1 MPDLT
6 AVHYAIRLAPDLERF
21 TFEGRIEITLRSSV
35 PVTDIRLNAA
45 DLAVWGCTLHDQKR
59 LLPCTFQVDPGAE
72 ELRILLPHAA
82 CGDILLG
89 IDFTGRINDTMAGF
103 YRSRTVADGIPHTI
117 AVTQF
122 QESDARRAFPCLDH
136 PAQKAVFEIEL
147 EADRCLTAVSN
158 TDIRAQEFLE
168 NGRKRVIFEP
178 TPKMSTYLVFFAV
191 GPFETLQDH
200 IDSRVRVLTLPGQ
213 QPYAGYGL
221 EFGRKA
227 LQFSE
232 AYYGIAYPLSKLD
245 LIAVPD
251 FAFGA
256 MENWGAITFRENLLL
271 HVPGITSQSGEERI
285 CEVIAHEIAHQ
296 WFGNLVTPADWKYLW
311 LNESFATYFGYGVV
325 AHYHPEWEIWQQFLN
340 GTTGSAMARDGL
352 IENFPI
358 EIPGGEHLVINTSTA
373 PIIYNKGG
381 SILRQIEDA
390 IGPESFQ
397 KGLQR
402 YLTAHAY
409 DCAESRQLW
418 EALEAVSDQ
427 PVAAIMQSWIEQAGL
442 PVITVAREGGT
453 LELSQKRFTYLPHE
467 SPQHWMVPVSLL
479 VVSPGGVIRRMAV
492 LMDGATAQVPIGA
505 DAEAYKLNAGQWG
518 FYRTRYADPE
528 NLKRLAAMVRAK
540 HLPPEDRW
548 GLQEDL
554 FAQVLSADAPLADY
568 LEFLAAYA
576 AEEAYLPLSAIAA
589 HLAHA
594 RRVAGLEQGARITG
608 LARPWFET
616 ILDRLGLDPRPGERQ
631 TTALLRD
638 QLLFEAVQVG
648 SSRAAEFA
656 LQRFGELAR
665 GGSVH
670 PDILK
675 SVLQTG
681 AWHGAG
687 RELEWLERRFQDSPS
702 EHERLNVLSAS
713 GCFRGRAEIE
723 HALDWALKK
732 VPPRNQYI
740 PVVSMAA
747 NPHAAPLL
755 WDWYRA
761 HLTRLEQFHPMLYER
776 VIAAIIPVVG
786 PDHAEPVRRFFEG
799 YILRHAKLAD
809 AIRLSLERLEINL
822 RMRRRNAP

>member
-6 AVHYAIRLAPDLERF
+6 AIHYHIQLAPDLERF
-21 TFEGRIEITLRSSV
+21 TFDGRIEITLRTAG
-35 PVTDIRLNAA
+35 PVTEVRLNAA
-45 DLAVWGCTLHDQKR
+45 DLAVWGCAVRDQKR
-59 LLPCTFQVDPGAE
+59 MLPCPFRVDPEAE
-72 ELRILLPHAA
+72 ELRILLPQAV
-82 CGDILLG
+82 CGDLLLG
-89 IDFTGRINDTMAGF
+89 VDFAGRINDTMAGF
-103 YRSRTVADGIPHTI
+103 YRSRAVADGTPHTI

-136 PAQKAVFEIEL
+136 PAQKAVFDIEL
-147 EADRCLTAVSN
+147 EVDRCLAAVSN
-158 TDIRAQEFLE
+158 TDIRAQEFLD

-232 AYYGIAYPLSKLD
+232 AYYGIPYPLSKMD

-271 HVPGITSQSGEERI
+271 HVPGVTSQSGEERI

-325 AHYHPEWEIWQQFLN
+325 AHYHPEWEIWQQFSN

-397 KGLQR
+397 RGLQR

-409 DCAESRQLW
+409 GCAESRQLW
-418 EALEAVSDQ
+418 EAFEAVSDQ
-427 PVAAIMQSWIEQAGL
+427 PVSAIMQSWIEQAGL
-442 PVITVAREGGT
+442 PVITAARDGGT
-453 LELSQKRFTYLPHE
+453 LVLSQKRFTYLPHE
-467 SPQHWMVPVSLL
+467 SAQRWMVPLSLL
-479 VVSPGGVIRRMAV
+479 VVGPGGAIRRMSI
-492 LMDGATAQVPIGA
+492 LMDGAAAQVPIGT
-505 DAEAYKLNAGQWG
+505 DAVAYKLNAGQSG

-528 NLKRLAAMVRAK
+528 NLKRLAAMVQTK
-540 HLPPEDRW
+540 QLSPEDRW

-554 FAQVLSADAPLADY
+554 FAQVMSADASLSDY
-568 LEFLAAYA
+568 LEFLAAYTD
-576 AEEAYLPLSAIAA
+576 EEAYLPLSAIAA

-594 RRVAGLEQGARITG
+594 RLVATPEQGSRI
-608 LARPWFET
+608 AAWAQPWYTAVLER
-616 ILDRLGLDPRPGERQ
+616 IGLDPRPGERQ

-648 SSRAAEFA
+648 SHRATEFA

-687 RELEWLERRFQDSPS
+687 RELEWLERRFQESPS
-702 EHERLNVLSAS
+702 EHERLNVLTAS

-723 HALDWALKK
+723 RALDWALKK

-740 PVVSMAA
+740 PVVSVAA
-747 NPHAAPLL
+747 NPNAAPLL

-786 PDHAEPVRRFFEG
+786 PDRVDPVRRFFGDYLKGHE
-799 YILRHAKLAD
+799 KLAD

>member
-1 MPDLT
+1 
-6 AVHYAIRLAPDLERF
+6 
-21 TFEGRIEITLRSSV
+21 
-35 PVTDIRLNAA
+35 
-45 DLAVWGCTLHDQKR
+45 
-59 LLPCTFQVDPGAE
+59 
-72 ELRILLPHAA
+72 AA

-147 EADRCLTAVSN
+147 EVDRCLTAVSN

-271 HVPGITSQSGEERI
+271 HVPGVTSQSSEERI

-296 WFGNLVTPADWKYLW
+296 WFGNLVTPSEWKYLW

-340 GTTGSAMARDGL
+340 GTTGPAMARDGL
-352 IENFPI
+352 IENVPI

-390 IGPESFQ
+390 IGPQRFQ

-409 DCAESRQLW
+409 GCAESRQLW
-418 EALEAVSDQ
+418 EAFEAVSDQ
-427 PVAAIMQSWIEQAGL
+427 PVSAIMQSWVEQPGL
-442 PVITVAREGGT
+442 PIITAAREGGT
-453 LELSQKRFTYLPHE
+453 LVLTQKRFTYLPHE
-467 SPQHWMVPVSLL
+467 SSQHWMVPVSLL
-479 VVSPGGVIRRMAV
+479 VAGPGEAIRRVAV
-492 LMDGATAQVPIGA
+492 LMDGPAARVEIGR
-505 DAEAYKLNAGQWG
+505 DALAYKLNAGQGG
-518 FYRTRYADPE
+518 FYRTRYTDLE

-540 HLPPEDRW
+540 TLAPEDRW

-554 FAQVLSADAPLADY
+554 FAQVVSADAPLADY
-568 LEFLAAYA
+568 LEFLSAYA
-576 AEEAYLPLSAIAA
+576 AEDAYLPLSGIAT

-594 RRVAGLEQGARITG
+594 RLVAPPEQGSRIAE
-608 LARPWFET
+608 LARPWYEAVLERIGF
-616 ILDRLGLDPRPGERQ
+616 DPRPAERQ

-638 QLLFEAVQVG
+638 QLLFEAVQAG
-648 SSRAAEFA
+648 SPRAGEFA
-656 LQRFGELAR
+656 RQRFEGLTR
-665 GGSVH
+665 GGAVH

-675 SVLQTG
+675 SVLQTV
-681 AWHGAG
+681 AWLGAG
-687 RELEWLERRFQDSPS
+687 REREWLERRFQDSPS
-702 EHERLNVLSAS
+702 EHERLVLLSAS
-713 GCFRGRAEIE
+713 GCFRERAEIE
-723 HALDWALKK
+723 RVLDWVLKT
-732 VPPRNQYI
+732 VPPRNKFI
-740 PVVSMAA
+740 PVVAMAA

-761 HLTRLEQFHPMLYER
+761 HLSQLEQFHPMLYER
-776 VIAAIIPVVG
+776 VIAAIVPVVG
-786 PDHAEPVRRFFEG
+786 PGDAGAVRRFFQD
-799 YILRHAKLAD
+799 YLQRHEKLAD

-822 RMRRRNAP
+822 RLRGRSGP

>member
-1 MPDLT
+1 MPELA
-6 AVHYAIRLAPDLERF
+6 AVHYAIRLVPDLVRF
-21 TFEGRIEITLRSSV
+21 TFEGRVDITLRSPV
-35 PVTDIRLNAA
+35 PVTEIRLNAA
-45 DLAVWGCTLHDQKR
+45 DLAVWSCSLQDQKR
-59 LLPCTFQVDPGAE
+59 LHPCAFQVDPGAE
-72 ELRILLPHAA
+72 ELRILLPHPA
-82 CGDILLG
+82 CGEILLN
-89 IDFTGRINDTMAGF
+89 IDYTGRINDTMAGF
-103 YRSRTVADGIPHTI
+103 YRSRTVAAGVCHTI

-136 PAQKAVFEIEL
+136 PGQKAVFHIEL
-147 EADRCLTAVSN
+147 EVDRCLAAVSN
-158 TDIRAQEFLE
+158 TDIRAQEYID

-178 TPKMSTYLVFFAV
+178 TPQMSTYLVFFAV
-191 GPFETLQDH
+191 GPFETLQDR
-200 IDSRVRVLTLPGQ
+200 IDNRVRVLTLPGQ
-213 QPYAGYGL
+213 QPYAGFGL

-340 GTTGSAMARDGL
+340 GTTGSALARDGL
-352 IENFPI
+352 VENFPI

-397 KGLQR
+397 RGLQR

-409 DCAESRQLW
+409 GCAESRQLW
-418 EALEAVSDQ
+418 EAFEAVSDQ
-427 PVAAIMQSWIEQAGL
+427 PVAAIMQSWVEQAGL
-442 PVITVAREGGT
+442 PVITAAREGGT
-453 LELSQKRFTYLPHE
+453 LVLSQKRFTYLPYE
-467 SPQHWMVPVSLL
+467 SEQHWMVPVSLL
-479 VVSPGGVIRRMAV
+479 VAGPGGAIRRMSV
-492 LMDGATAQVPIGA
+492 LMEGATARVPIGA
-505 DAEAYKLNAGQWG
+505 DAVAYKLNAGQGG

-528 NLKRLAAMVRAK
+528 NGKRLAAMVRAK
-540 HLPPEDRW
+540 QLSAEDRW

-554 FAQVLSADAPLADY
+554 FAQVMSADAPLADY

-576 AEEAYLPLSAIAA
+576 EEAAYLPLSAIAA

-594 RRVAGLEQGARITG
+594 RLVAAPELGSRIAAW
-608 LARPWFET
+608 ARPWYTGVLERIGF
-616 ILDRLGLDPRPGERQ
+616 DPRPGERQ

-638 QLLFEAVQVG
+638 QMLFEAVQVG
-648 SSRAAEFA
+648 SQRAAEFA

-665 GGSVH
+665 GAAVH
-670 PDILK
+670 PDILR

-687 RELEWLERRFQDSPS
+687 RELEWLERRFQESNS
-702 EHERLNVLSAS
+702 EHERLNLLSAS

-723 HALDWALKK
+723 RALEWALQK
-732 VPPRNQYI
+732 VPARNQYI

-755 WDWYRA
+755 WDWYLA
-761 HLTRLEQFHPMLYER
+761 HLARLEQFHPMLYER

-786 PDHAEPVRRFFEG
+786 PDLADPVRGFFEG
-799 YILRHAKLAD
+799 YLQRHAKLAD

-822 RMRRRNAP
+822 RMRRRNGP